1 MEYILNESAYKTT
14 NGFKINNI
22 KLDLDIPDIT
32 YLNPVDKEFNTKI
45 GLSFNKYDDYTYEVK
60 NNKTETIEYKDGIGR
75 VININFI
82 LGDDTDN
89 SIHNYEKEFNLILKS
104 LDDTK
109 CFSYI
114 KINTNI
120 DSKHFKIN
128 VINLL
133 NNKSDS
139 FIAYDNKVDGMGGL
153 IINHIDLGG
162 HFKVNNVYTELYDYS
177 FNRINTIYIG
187 DNNKSDYNYHVK
199 SIGKETISN
208 IITEGILKNK
218 AYKQH
223 KGIIDFVEGCK
234 KSEGVELE
242 NCILLDDESI
252 SRSSPLLMC
261 HEEDVEGSHGV
272 STGKIDK
279 EKLFYLMSRGLSESE
294 ANKLIILANF
304 NKIIDNI
311 TNQDIKDII
320 YNYINQVI

>member
-60 NNKTETIEYKDGIGR
+60 DNKTEIIEYKDGIER

-89 SIHNYEKEFNLILKS
+89 SIHDYEKEFNLILKS

-187 DNNKSDYNYHVK
+187 DNNKLDYNYHVK
-199 SIGKETISN
+199 NIGKETISN

-311 TNQDIKDII
+311 TNQDIKNII
-320 YNYINQVI
+320 YDYINQVI